1 MDKTLTRYRFFRTG
15 LSGTK
20 TIFRDPMLI
29 LIFAAPI
36 LLAAVTYCA
45 IPAGADLLMK
55 YTAFDLSLYYPLIT
69 AFFATVP
76 TLMYGM
82 LTGFTILDEKDENIL
97 IQISLTPFGLKRHY
111 FVRTGIF
118 SIFAFIFAV
127 FFLRFNPL
135 YSIGII
141 RTAAI
146 SVCLSIEGAAAGL
159 FIAAAAKN
167 KVEGLTMGKAL
178 GIFMLA
184 PAIPFFV
191 PPPFHYFAAAV
202 PNYWIGMLVFS
213 SCNSALIVTCSLLVH
228 SAVLFAVWKKAL
240 LNIAKG

>member
-1 MDKTLTRYRFFRTG
+1 MGKTLNRYRFLHTG

-20 TIFRDPMLI
+20 SIFRDPMLI

-36 LLAAVTYCA
+36 MLTAVTYFG
-45 IPAGADLLMK
+45 IPAAAELLTK
-55 YTAFDLSLYYPLIT
+55 YTLFDLNFYYPLIT

-97 IQISLTPFGLKRHY
+97 VQISLTPFGLKRHY
-111 FVRTGIF
+111 LVRTGIF
-118 SIFAFIFAV
+118 SILAFIFAV
-127 FFLRFNPL
+127 FFLRVNPL
-135 YSIGII
+135 CSIGII
-141 RTAAI
+141 RTAVIA
-146 SVCLSIEGAAAGL
+146 VCLSIEGAAAGL

-191 PPPFHYFAAAV
+191 PAPFHYFAAV
-202 PNYWIGMLVFS
+202 IPNYWIGMLVFS
-213 SCNSALIVTCSLLVH
+213 SGNTALLAACALLIH
-228 SAVLFAVWKKAL
+228 TAVLYAVWKKAL
-240 LNIAKG
+240 LNILKN